1 MRAGW
6 RVKRAIVA
14 SGTASVILRLRV
26 SSGGRVVY
34 TGEVKAHRHSSADSD
49 RAHSRRVGQVG
60 YARAGPRGDNNHYPD
75 RCSRSIRGRFRST
88 EPLRGPRHNADKP
101 QVHSHSNPGR
111 DNPAGDLPA
120 DHTPGGIANTI
131 KRGSGTSKKGEA

>member
-6 RVKRAIVA
+6 GVRRATVA

-49 RAHSRRVGQVG
+49 RAHSRRTGQVG
-60 YARAGPRGDNNHYPD
+60 YARAGPRGNNNHCLD
-75 RCSRSIRGRFRST
+75 RYSGSIRRRFHSP
-88 EPLRGPRHNADKP
+88 EPLRGPRDDADKP
-101 QVHSHSNPGR
+101 RVHSHSNTGR
-111 DNPAGDLPA
+111 DNPAGDLPT
-120 DHTPGGIANTI
+120 DNTPGGIANATQ
-131 KRGSGTSKKGEA
+131 RGPGTSKKGET

>member
-1 MRAGW
+1 MRAEW

-49 RAHSRRVGQVG
+49 RTHSRRTGQVG
-60 YARAGPRGDNNHYPD
+60 YARAGPRRDHNHCLD
-75 RCSRSIRGRFRST
+75 RYSGSIRRRFLSP
-88 EPLRGPRHNADKP
+88 EPLRGPRYDADKP
-101 QVHSHSNPGR
+101 PVNSHSDPWR

-120 DHTPGGIANTI
+120 DNTPGGIAKATQ
-131 KRGSGTSKKGEA
+131 RGPGTSKKGAT